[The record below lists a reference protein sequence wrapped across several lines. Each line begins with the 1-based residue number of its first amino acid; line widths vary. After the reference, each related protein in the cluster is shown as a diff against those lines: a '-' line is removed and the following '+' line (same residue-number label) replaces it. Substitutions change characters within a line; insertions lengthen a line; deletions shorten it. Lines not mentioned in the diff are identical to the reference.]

1 MRRFYI
7 GSKFCNLLYSLMGA
21 FAVKYKVSGFQKHR
35 NKSAYFKFCN
45 LLYILMGAFGVK
57 YKVSGFQRLGNK
69 L

>member
-1 MRRFYI
+1 
-7 GSKFCNLLYSLMGA
+7 MGA

-57 YKVSGFQRLGNK
+57 YNVSGFQRLGNK